1 MSTLLRAYEIAAR
14 AHACQKRNGG
24 EDYINH
30 PIRVAFR
37 CAEDWHYMD
46 DAEQVIEN
54 MQVALLHDVIE
65 NTHITLEDIK
75 EEGFCEYVIELLDA
89 LTRKDDQ
96 TYTEYISHITHG
108 NSYAYAAS
116 FIKKADIKDNYETAT
131 ESMKERYDKALKE
144 LNYQAG
150 EDEDCGLNGYD
161 RDYEKRIRDERY
173 TEDYESDP
181 ELKDYVE
188 GDC

>member
-1 MSTLLRAYEIAAR
+1 
-14 AHACQKRNGG
+14 
-24 EDYINH
+24 
-30 PIRVAFR
+30 
-37 CAEDWHYMD
+37 
-46 DAEQVIEN
+46 
-54 MQVALLHDVIE
+54 
-65 NTHITLEDIK
+65 LEDIK
-75 EEGFCEYVIELLDA
+75 EEGFCVYVIELLDA
-89 LTRKDDQ
+89 LTRKGDQ
-96 TYTEYISHITHG
+96 TYAEYISHITHG
-108 NSYAYAAS
+108 NGYAYAAS